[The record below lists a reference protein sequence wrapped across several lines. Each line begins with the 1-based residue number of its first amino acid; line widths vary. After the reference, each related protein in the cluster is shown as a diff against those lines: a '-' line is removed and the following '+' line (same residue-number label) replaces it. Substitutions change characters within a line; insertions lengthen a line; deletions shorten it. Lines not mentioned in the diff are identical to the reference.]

1 MKMNEI
7 HEITMLSPEMLRDFY
22 GKGHAQSG
30 MGQYA
35 STKMQKRKRVTS
47 LDEMPVTLN
56 ADEMAEVL
64 HISRAR
70 AYQLLNRADFPTL
83 KIGRRLLV
91 TKDALRDWMR
101 KNTRV

>member
-35 STKMQKRKRVTS
+35 STKM
-47 LDEMPVTLN
+47 
-56 ADEMAEVL
+56 
-64 HISRAR
+64 
-70 AYQLLNRADFPTL
+70 
-83 KIGRRLLV
+83 
-91 TKDALRDWMR
+91 
-101 KNTRV
+101 

>member
-64 HISRAR
+64 HIPRAR
-70 AYQLLNRADFPTL
+70 AYQLLHRADFPTL
-83 KIGRRLLV
+83 NICRRLLV

>member
-70 AYQLLNRADFPTL
+70 A
-83 KIGRRLLV
+83 
-91 TKDALRDWMR
+91 
-101 KNTRV
+101 

>member
-70 AYQLLNRADFPTL
+70 AYQLLHRSDFPTL

>member
-64 HISRAR
+64 HISLAR
-70 AYQLLNRADFPTL
+70 AYQLLHRADFPTL

>member
-1 MKMNEI
+1 MKMNEV

-22 GKGHAQSG
+22 DRGHAQSG

-35 STKMQKRKRVTS
+35 STKMQKRKRVVS
-47 LDEMPVTLN
+47 MDEMPVTLN
-56 ADEMAEVL
+56 AEEMAEVL

-70 AYQLLNRADFPTL
+70 AYQLLHHTDFPTL

-91 TKDALRDWMR
+91 SKEALCDWMR
-101 KNTRV
+101 KNTRA

>member
-22 GKGHAQSG
+22 GQGHAQSG
-30 MGQYA
+30 MGQSA
-35 STKMQKRKRVTS
+35 STKKQKRKRVTS

-70 AYQLLNRADFPTL
+70 AYQLLHRADFPTL

>member
-56 ADEMAEVL
+56 ADEMAAVL

-70 AYQLLNRADFPTL
+70 AYQLLHRAGFPTL

>member
-1 MKMNEI
+1 MKMNEV
-7 HEITMLSPEMLRDFY
+7 HEITMLNPEMLKDFY
-22 GKGHAQSG
+22 DRGHAQSG
-30 MGQYA
+30 VRHHA
-35 STKMQKRKRVTS
+35 PPISHKQKRAVS

-70 AYQLLNRADFPTL
+70 AYQLLHRADFPTL

-91 TKDALRDWMR
+91 TKEALCDWMR
-101 KNTRV
+101 KNTRT

>member
-70 AYQLLNRADFPTL
+70 AYQLLQRADFPTL